1 MEDTID
7 SLKAH
12 AVRRFPKLSR
22 WISTEAAA
30 RSGLQSLALG
40 LNKRLADDARRSGG
54 NLVFSPLSVYA
65 ALSLVA
71 AGARDRTLSELLGV
85 LGAPSREALAGH
97 VSALTERALADQAQT
112 GGPKISFACGSQTGL
127 WRLTDKMDCRPEFL
141 LEHLPGAPVPVGD
154 FRLPRFKISF
164 SAELN
169 DVLKDMGVREAF
181 EQGKAD
187 LSDMAADE
195 SSGRRLALQQ
205 VIHKA
210 VMEVNE
216 EGPRRPRYCGLE
228 ACCRNSP
235 PEPVPVDFVADH
247 PFAFFVIEELSGA
260 ILFAGHVLDPS
271 IG

>member
-112 GGPKISFACGSQTGL
+112 GGPKISFACGVSPTSP
-127 WRLTDKMDCRPEFL
+127 RLGCGGSPTRWIAARSSCWSTCRGPL
-141 LEHLPGAPVPVGD
+141 SRSGTSGCPGS
-154 FRLPRFKISF
+154 R
-164 SAELN
+164 SA
-169 DVLKDMGVREAF
+169 
-181 EQGKAD
+181 
-187 LSDMAADE
+187 S
-195 SSGRRLALQQ
+195 RR
-205 VIHKA
+205 
-210 VMEVNE
+210 
-216 EGPRRPRYCGLE
+216 
-228 ACCRNSP
+228 S
-235 PEPVPVDFVADH
+235 
-247 PFAFFVIEELSGA
+247 
-260 ILFAGHVLDPS
+260 
-271 IG
+271 

>member
-97 VSALTERALADQAQT
+97 
-112 GGPKISFACGSQTGL
+112 SQTGL

-216 EGPRRPRYCGLE
+216 EGPRRPRSVIVGWRRAVGTPRRSRCQWTSWLTIP
-228 ACCRNSP
+228 SP
-235 PEPVPVDFVADH
+235 S
-247 PFAFFVIEELSGA
+247 L
-260 ILFAGHVLDPS
+260 
-271 IG
+271 